1 MINNFMHDKIIN
13 LLQPAVKL
21 HALKVNIKILPF
33 VMYTLDI
40 PEKTDYPV
48 LLSIWE
54 SSVKHTHHF
63 LKKDDIDFFKNF
75 IQEKNLFDA
84 VRITI
89 ARDRKDA
96 IVGFMGVSEDGL
108 EMIFL
113 SPDMIG
119 KGIGKM
125 LLKHAID
132 DLKISRVDVNEQ
144 NNEAVEFYKHFGFKV
159 ISRSEID
166 GTGKPYPILHM
177 QL

>member
-1 MINNFMHDKIIN
+1 
-13 LLQPAVKL
+13 
-21 HALKVNIKILPF
+21 
-33 VMYTLDI
+33 
-40 PEKTDYPV
+40 
-48 LLSIWE
+48 
-54 SSVKHTHHF
+54 
-63 LKKDDIDFFKNF
+63 
-75 IQEKNLFDA
+75 
-84 VRITI
+84 
-89 ARDRKDA
+89 
-96 IVGFMGVSEDGL
+96 MGVSEDSL

-144 NNEAVEFYKHFGFKV
+144 NKEAVEFYKHFGFKV